1 MVNAPILTKVIEYDV
16 DNFSWTAVI
25 AGALVA
31 TATIFFLLAL
41 GAGFGLSITSAWE
54 ADTGTAKTML
64 TLGAIYFLA
73 AQAFGFV
80 IGGHLTGRLIGPL
93 LERPAE
99 ERFHSIAHGLAT
111 WALCVVATGLIV
123 TASGTFLGGSALNAS
138 AQVGAAAMESETT
151 EDDINGYW
159 VDMLFRPEAGAQPAA
174 PAQPAATPEFQDPAN
189 PVFNVAPSAPIVPRD
204 NEATRAEAGR
214 ILTMAAV
221 PGTKLSPDDRSR
233 LGSLVSEET
242 GLSAE
247 QAVQRVDAVETQMEQ
262 RALAAA
268 EAARLTAQYIAF
280 WTALALILGAACAAV
295 AARMGREMDDQ
306 ARGLTRA

>member
-1 MVNAPILTKVIEYDV
+1 MANAPVLTQVIEYDI

-31 TATIFFLLAL
+31 TATMVFLLAL
-41 GAGFGLSITSAWE
+41 GAGVGLSITTAWE

-73 AQAFGFV
+73 VQAFGFL
-80 IGGHLTGRLIGPL
+80 IGGYLSGRLIGPL

-99 ERFHSIAHGLAT
+99 ERFHSFAHGLAT
-111 WALCVVATGLIV
+111 WALCVVATGLLV
-123 TASGTFLGGSALNAS
+123 TASGTVLGGSALNAS
-138 AQVGAAAMESETT
+138 AQVGAAAIESETAG
-151 EDDINGYW
+151 DDMNGYW
-159 VDMLFRPEAGAQPAA
+159 VDTLFRPDAAAQLTAA
-174 PAQPAATPEFQDPAN
+174 PAFQDPAN
-189 PVFNVAPSAPIVPRD
+189 PVVGVAPIMPRNND
-204 NEATRAEAGR
+204 AAGGEAGR

-221 PGTKLSPDDRSR
+221 PGDKLSPADRGR
-233 LGSLVSEET
+233 LASLVSEET
-242 GLSAE
+242 GLSTE
-247 QAVQRVDAVETQMEQ
+247 QSSQRVDTIETQMEQ

-295 AARMGREMDDQ
+295 GARLGREMDDE
-306 ARGLTRA
+306 ARGLVRA